1 MAGDTMRAVICD
13 DWCDYDDLRL
23 GETDLPDLPAGGVR
37 IGISHTGVSFATTLV
52 VAGKYQRKPPLPF
65 VPGTEISGTVLECG
79 TGVNRCKPGDRVLA
93 AIDWGGYAE
102 QTVAREANVHVI
114 PEGLPLDAAIPLCIS
129 YPTSYG
135 GLIWR
140 GGLAEG
146 ETLLVHGAAGG
157 VGLAAVEIG
166 LAIGAR
172 VIAVANGDEK
182 QQVLRQRGVH
192 HVIETDGFRDQVEEI
207 TGGAGLDMVYDPVGG
222 AVSRPSISCLRP
234 GGRLVTIGYA
244 GGEIPS
250 IGFNVLLVKN
260 VSVMG
265 FNWGEYIGWGPVDRR
280 DEFAEPVSAM
290 MAQLFDWW
298 QGGRISPTVHATFD
312 LGDFREAM
320 REVRQR
326 RAIGR
331 VVLTP

>member
-1 MAGDTMRAVICD
+1 MGVETMRAVICD

-23 GETDLPDLPAGGVR
+23 GEAPVPDLSPGSVR
-37 IGISHTGVSFATTLV
+37 IGISHAGVSFATTLV

-65 VPGTEISGTVLECG
+65 VPGTEVSGTVLDCG
-79 TGVNRCKPGDRVLA
+79 DGVSRCRPGDRVLA

-114 PEGLPLDAAIPLCIS
+114 PDGLPLDAAVALCIS
-129 YPTSYG
+129 YPTSFG

-166 LAIGAR
+166 LAVGAR
-172 VIAVANGDEK
+172 VIAVANGEEK
-182 QQVLRQRGVH
+182 QRVLRERGAH
-192 HVIETDGFRDQVEEI
+192 HVIGTEGFREQVEGI
-207 TGGAGLDMVYDPVGG
+207 TGGAGLDVVYDPVGG

-265 FNWGEYIGWGPVDRR
+265 FNWGEYVGWGPRDRR
-280 DEFAEPVSAM
+280 DEFAEPVSEM
-290 MAQLFDWW
+290 MTRLLDWW
-298 QGGRISPTVHATFD
+298 LDGKIAPAVHATFD
-312 LGDFREAM
+312 LADFRDAM